1 MKCTKERNA
10 EIYRLRTEEHMTLAA
25 IGRRYGVTRE
35 RIRQI
40 VKKIKNDV

>member
-1 MKCTKERNA
+1 
-10 EIYRLRTEEHMTLAA
+10 MTLAA
-25 IGRRYGVTRE
+25 IGLRYGVTRE